1 MDIIKKH
8 PQLLLKLILNE
19 ISNLIQNVEFIH
31 SDFRDSIKTIKKGDF
46 VYLDPPYVP
55 ENSTSFVGYVAD
67 GFTQQMHETLFS
79 EIKKMD
85 GVKFL
90 LSNAKVDM
98 VLESFTDYNCE
109 DIEARRAINSKNP
122 GATAKE
128 VIIYN

>member
-1 MDIIKKH
+1 
-8 PQLLLKLILNE
+8 
-19 ISNLIQNVEFIH
+19 
-31 SDFRDSIKTIKKGDF
+31 
-46 VYLDPPYVP
+46 
-55 ENSTSFVGYVAD
+55 
-67 GFTQQMHETLFS
+67 
-79 EIKKMD
+79 MD